1 MKWLARNPSLILSA
15 IATVIFLVISIR
27 NHFVGIP
34 FVEDVT
40 SKVPGLLGSLLLVS
54 LFVERVIEVF
64 VSIWRDERT
73 DMLEQQCA
81 NYQDLQARRKQ
92 EIAALQNEASDL
104 KNPPT
109 DDRKGE
115 IKSLLN
121 EKRGDLEKAEKAED
135 LVKEQLVPKYAHM
148 RRITTWIGLAVGVLA
163 SCVGFRF
170 FNQIVALDKIVPFD
184 QTSESQKALAYQK
197 DWFICADV
205 LLTGAILAGGSKAI
219 HSIFSVYQSFMNS
232 TEKRTTASATAA
244 AARSASGN
252 G

>member
-1 MKWLARNPSLILSA
+1 MKWLRRNLSLILSA
-15 IATVIFLVISIR
+15 IATAIFLGYAVKQG
-27 NHFVGIP
+27 FVGIP
-34 FVEDVT
+34 FAEDLV
-40 SKVPGLLGSLLLVS
+40 SKVPGLLGSLLIVS

-73 DMLEQQCA
+73 DMLEQQLA

-92 EIAALQNEASDL
+92 EIAALLNEASDPN
-104 KNPPT
+104 NPPT

-121 EKRGDLEKAEKAED
+121 EKRGDLEKAEKGED

-148 RRITTWIGLAVGVLA
+148 RRITAWIGLAVGVLA
-163 SCVGFRF
+163 STVGFRF
-170 FNQIVALDKIVPFD
+170 FNQIVAFDKIP
-184 QTSESQKALAYQK
+184 LNGPQK
-197 DWFICADV
+197 DWFICVDA

-244 AARSASGN
+244 AARSASDN